1 MEERGADSGAGE
13 KPTPGSALRGA
24 KEADGLTMERQED
37 PLMTG
42 EKIPQEKE
50 GPGRKSGHL
59 KEPRVRREPRPERT
73 CQDERE
79 ELAEGPKEEK
89 AEKTTPDRGAAEP
102 SGQSMEERRR
112 GSRKERQEEP

>member
-1 MEERGADSGAGE
+1 MKEQVSQHTRAQGPGEERGADPRVRE
-13 KPTPGSALRGA
+13 KPRPGSALRGT
-24 KEADGLTMERQED
+24 KEAEGLTMERQED

-59 KEPRVRREPRPERT
+59 KEPRARREPRPERT

-79 ELAEGPKEEK
+79 ELAEGPMKEKQKKPPLTGEQ
-89 AEKTTPDRGAAEP
+89 PN
-102 SGQSMEERRR
+102 
-112 GSRKERQEEP
+112 RQDSP